1 MKITNIIG
9 REILDSRGNP
19 TVEAEVHVNNA
30 RAISSSPSGASVG
43 SREALE
49 LRDKDPKRF
58 AGKGVLTAVN
68 NVNTI
73 IKQALIGKNCD
84 DQKEIDA
91 ILLELD
97 GTNNKS
103 KLGANATLATS
114 SAILKSAALMH
125 DKPLFNFLNH
135 NSFTLPI
142 PQMNLLNGGAHAD
155 NDLDIQEF
163 MIMPIGAKNIKHAI
177 QIGAEVFF
185 CLREILKKKNMSIS
199 IGDEGGVAPMI
210 KESEE
215 ALALLMAAIEKAG
228 YAPGQDVALALDV
241 ASSEFYKNDQYH
253 LKGINKTLD
262 KENMIRFYE
271 NLVNNFPII
280 SIEDPMAEHDVE
292 GWQMITQ
299 TLGNRIQLVGD
310 DVFVT
315 NKQIL
320 EEGIRQKIANAILI
334 KPNQVGT
341 ITETKETVDYA
352 QNNDYNCIMSHRSG
366 ETESTLIAHLAVAYN
381 CPQIKTGGMCRI
393 DRISKYNE
401 LIRIEEYLGN
411 KAKFAKFQLNNKL

>member
-19 TVEAEVHVNNA
+19 TVEAEVHVNNIC
-30 RAISSSPSGASVG
+30 AISSSPSGASVG

-49 LRDKDPKRF
+49 LRDNDPKRF
-58 AGKGVLTAVN
+58 GGKGVLNAVN
-68 NVNTI
+68 NINTTI
-73 IKQALIGKNCD
+73 RQALIGKNCN
-84 DQKEIDA
+84 DQNTIDA
-91 ILLELD
+91 ILLKLD

-114 SAILKSAALMH
+114 SAILKSAALLH
-125 DKPLFNFLNH
+125 NKPLFNFLNP
-135 NSFTLPI
+135 NSVTLPI
-142 PQMNLLNGGAHAD
+142 PQMNILNGGAHAD

-163 MIMPIGAKNIKHAI
+163 MIMPIGAQNIKHAI
-177 QIGAEVFF
+177 QIGAEIFF
-185 CLREILKKKNMSIS
+185 GLREILQKKNMSIS

-215 ALALLMAAIEKAG
+215 ALTLLMAAIEKAG
-228 YAPGQDVALALDV
+228 YTPGKDVALALDV
-241 ASSEFYKNDQYH
+241 ASSEFYKDGQYY
-253 LKGINKTLD
+253 LKGINKILD

-271 NLVNNFPII
+271 TLVNNFPII

-292 GWQMITQ
+292 GWQMITK
-299 TLGNRIQLVGD
+299 TLANKIQLVGD

-315 NKQIL
+315 NKTIL
-320 EEGIRQKIANAILI
+320 EDGIKQKIANSILI

-341 ITETKETVDYA
+341 ITETKHTIDYA
-352 QNNDYNCIMSHRSG
+352 QAHNYNCVMSHRSG

-381 CPQIKTGGMCRI
+381 CSQIKTGGMCRV

-401 LIRIEEYLGN
+401 LIRIEEHLGN
-411 KAKFAKFQLNNKL
+411 KANFAKFQLNNKL